1 MKIKKCSQRS
11 TEDAKLSQLTFH
23 IGDLD
28 LPQIR
33 MRCTSRRQEENKM
46 DKCAFSGNAIANRTH
61 VLQACEMYKEERD
74 RLGEKVIE
82 IDEFEH
88 ADVW

>member
-1 MKIKKCSQRS
+1 
-11 TEDAKLSQLTFH
+11 
-23 IGDLD
+23 
-28 LPQIR
+28 
-33 MRCTSRRQEENKM
+33 M

-88 ADVW
+88 ADVWQTRRYLEDNCHNSKEIVTTDGKRSSTKGEEDYI